1 MTHEANSE
9 DGKGIQS
16 ILTLLKDAL
25 PLIGLLLLPAF
36 ALRALITAR
45 FDLNVAIALVQ
56 FTPALSFLLA
66 SLLDILPLL
75 MYALGLIVL
84 FGTGMS
90 YRGGSFAGP
99 FPGMVAFLLALLM
112 SVPIFMTAPYP
123 EYPYYFMLLAPLT
136 STIQS
141 GRSHLGNRNFRQLL
155 SSMDFYLSGVIP
167 VICIVVGVSTL
178 LKGIW
183 LAPEMLTIRDIPK
196 TEYVLQQQDRDLIIY
211 DPDLHAVIRVPTA
224 DVSHRQFCN
233 IKSFTTLAER
243 LFDGPQGRPL
253 CPK

>member
-9 DGKGIQS
+9 DGKGVQS
-16 ILTLLKDAL
+16 ILTLLKEAL

-123 EYPYYFMLLAPLT
+123 EYPYYFFLLAPLT
-136 STIQS
+136 TTIQS

-155 SSMDFYLSGVIP
+155 SSMDFYLSGVIA
-167 VICIVVGVSTL
+167 VICIVGVSTF

-183 LAPEMLTIRDIPK
+183 LAPEILTIRDIPK

-243 LFDGPQGRPL
+243 VFDGPQGRPP